1 MTKLNSA
8 CVQISKS
15 EKVKPST
22 TIYSSD
28 VAGYKAGQ
36 EVPNSAPRR
45 VTNKNYFLT
54 EGKKLF
60 VIFILIYKF
69 SSLLLVVFRKSSVNS

>member
-1 MTKLNSA
+1 MTKQKSA
-8 CVQISKS
+8 CIQITKS
-15 EKVKPST
+15 EQVKRST
-22 TIYSSD
+22 TIYSST
-28 VAGYKAGQ
+28 VTGYNAAQ
-36 EVPNSAPRR
+36 EFPKLAPKR

-54 EGKKLF
+54 KGKKLF